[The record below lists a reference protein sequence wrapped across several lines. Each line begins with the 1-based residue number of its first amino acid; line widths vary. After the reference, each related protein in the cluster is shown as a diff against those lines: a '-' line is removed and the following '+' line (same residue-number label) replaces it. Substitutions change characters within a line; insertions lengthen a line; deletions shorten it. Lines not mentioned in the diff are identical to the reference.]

1 MLSERIYK
9 FRRKS
14 GLSQEQLAE
23 KTNTTQKMKW
33 MVKRMKKLSY
43 LFIAIAILLSDI
55 MCFVIAYNYRDM
67 LCGIEHACYS
77 APANVAFLSAIPFGI
92 GIIICAVVAYTL
104 HKKVR

>member
-1 MLSERIYK
+1 
-9 FRRKS
+9 
-14 GLSQEQLAE
+14 
-23 KTNTTQKMKW
+23 

-55 MCFVIAYNYRDM
+55 MCFVVAYNYRDM
-67 LCGIEHACYS
+67 LCGIEHAGYS

-104 HKKVR
+104 HKKAPPMRNYSNTLKREFLDIISYIQKGLPQYGPI

>member
-1 MLSERIYK
+1 MCVFDGCRPN
-9 FRRKS
+9 
-14 GLSQEQLAE
+14 
-23 KTNTTQKMKW
+23 TNTTQKMKW

-55 MCFVIAYNYRDM
+55 MCFVVAYNYRDM
-67 LCGIEHACYS
+67 LCGIEHAGYS

-104 HKKVR
+104 HKKAR